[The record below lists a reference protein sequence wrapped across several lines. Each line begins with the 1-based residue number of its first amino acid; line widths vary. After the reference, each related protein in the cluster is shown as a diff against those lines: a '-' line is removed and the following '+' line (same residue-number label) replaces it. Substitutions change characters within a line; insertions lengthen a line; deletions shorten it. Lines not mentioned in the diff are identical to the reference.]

1 VKKLLAVFFLL
12 TAYCLLLTTYS
23 YAEQA
28 YPQIDI
34 SGFKKWERKEV
45 DVDPKRNYFAGLT
58 QIGGFYPTFSG
69 GPWQE
74 RLQLR
79 ILGQLSEAL
88 SVTYDLEQQ
97 PETPEK
103 FDVKVKYAPGA
114 GGEVGGGG
122 AGGVGL
128 GATELT
134 FGDFTANFSGNE
146 FVSAS
151 KYLNGVMLT
160 AKDTWYD
167 VVAVPSA
174 KLKSQTQSLTSQKGN
189 NTRGPYNL
197 GHGSIVEGTEQ
208 VQLNGIFLARNI
220 DYTIDYFEGKVTFN
234 RILNQTDEFKYS
246 YEYTNILDMFFPSL
260 SKRDFFGF
268 QSRFVI
274 DPEKFGRPVPK
285 EEPVINS
292 GRISYPSAGTV
303 EPEVQEEEASGRYRI
318 MNVPVVNFSE
328 ALTFMG
334 TQLKKN
340 EDYLIRYDTGEIKLL
355 TRFMPSAAEPL
366 AVEYRYYQTSTEVEE
381 IPGIG
386 SRGPYRTKNIR
397 LVTEGERVEVDGK
410 LFVRDL
416 DYTINYETGILM
428 FGVVIGPTSQIK
440 ISYRYTVTALPPEV
454 PSKYPKEL
462 KLGTTYLKESAK
474 PSAGA
479 PTATVIESYTGQS
492 VISNN
497 FILNLKNRPIS
508 PSAEATFT
516 VRLKQ
521 GTESR
526 ELTREVD
533 YAIPTTEVDPAT
545 GYIRVIPDVPLGYIT
560 DRNDPT
566 DGYGTGTIYF
576 YYQAM
581 NTGDE
586 ITVTYTYKKS
596 IVGKHSGAGDG
607 TRGPYYLRNIKE
619 IVPGSETVQVWEQGS
634 SAITTY
640 TRNTSFDANAGDTGY
655 SINYN
660 KDIPSITFNTEL
672 SSTKNFQ
679 VIFQYVPPS
688 AGPGSE
694 ISQVAYGV
702 DGSFKI
708 GDIFKMD
715 SSFARS
721 ESDQVYP
728 SVATVESFFGNGTKN
743 YPLNPQ
749 DNIVDG
755 SEKITVNN
763 QVINRDIDYFIVYT
777 KPGAQF
783 TFYYIT
789 PTSSDAISIDY
800 SYLDKSSPVT
810 EVKKRSDTAF
820 RLAAETKVFGDMLTV
835 NGTTKKIGFDF
846 APLGSTAI
854 GVGSEYEEYNMN
866 LKPEY
871 HSFFAN
877 YSYKFNKNPIGTSR
891 QTFLRSYDNSLST
904 GINPGG
910 LARID
915 LSYRN
920 YASVDDPLSAG
931 APHNSDSLQDSFS
944 ASLAPVDWSRGVLSF
959 SQKYDLRKTVSK
971 NDYIDAENL
980 GYKPPTSTINYY
992 HANFGLKFTDRL
1004 STGYDFQYNEPL
1016 SLSSTEAKTA
1026 HSRALDNSANLNLD
1040 LTMLFLQKWTA
1051 RFSVLTHDDVR
1062 IVPTPEA
1069 TVSSR
1074 NETYHTEITPFS
1086 MLSGSLDHNRQER
1099 LSYTAGGENP
1109 RSSRTTGNARLTPAS
1124 WFAIGVNGSKSETI
1138 PETGAANKTT
1148 GSSKAGDIDWNIF
1161 SLSAAKLNSR
1171 FAASETRQTAPTGG
1185 TAVTSKTNTLSQNYT
1200 LSLTVVPILPF
1211 NFGFV
1216 SEDYKNYN
1224 DSVTSPVSTE
1234 TQNQTLTAS
1243 TSLALPALP
1252 QLSLSADYSQ
1262 KITKDLKT
1270 NNSRPKTVTN
1280 AKASYQVTTWGVL
1293 NYDIS
1298 EEKNNGEVQA
1308 GAVVD
1313 LDLKK
1318 TTQNLSLNITIPVDN
1333 PVLSNF
1339 VITASLKQVR
1349 YENNYNHNDDF
1360 TAKLMT
1366 FEGTMN
1372 F

>member
-1 VKKLLAVFFLL
+1 MRKLSGLIILCSVFCVLCSTF
-12 TAYCLLLTTYS
+12 S
-23 YAEQA
+23 HAEQA

-34 SGFKKWERKEV
+34 SGFKKWERKDV

-58 QIGGFYPTFSG
+58 QLGGFYPTFSG

-103 FDVKVKYAPGA
+103 FDVKVKYAPV
-114 GGEVGGGG
+114 GEVGGGG
-122 AGGVGL
+122 GAAGVGL

-160 AKDTWYD
+160 AKDSWYD

-189 NTRGPYNL
+189 NTKGPYNL

-208 VQLNGIFLARNI
+208 VQLNGNFLVRNV
-220 DYTIDYFEGKVTFN
+220 DYTIDYFEGKITFN
-234 RILNQTDEFKYS
+234 RILNTTDEFKYS
-246 YEYTNILDMFFPSL
+246 FEYTNILDLFFPAL

-268 QSRFVI
+268 QSRFAI
-274 DPEKFGRPVPK
+274 DPEKFGRPIPK
-285 EEPVINS
+285 EEPVVHS
-292 GRISYPSAGTV
+292 DRVTYPSAGTV
-303 EPEVQEEEASGRYRI
+303 EPEVQEEEAAGRYRI
-318 MNVPVVNFSE
+318 TNVPVVKFSE
-328 ALTFMG
+328 TLIFMG

-340 EDYLIRYDTGEIKLL
+340 EDYIIRYDTGEIKLL

-366 AVEYRYYQTSTEVEE
+366 AVEYSYYQTSAEVEE

-397 LVTEGERVEVDGK
+397 LVSEGERVEVDGK

-416 DYTINYETGILM
+416 DYTINYNTGELM
-428 FGVVIGPTSQIK
+428 FGMVVGPTSQIK
-440 ISYRYTVTALPPEV
+440 ISYRYTVTALPPEA
-454 PSKYPKEL
+454 PSKFPKEL
-462 KLGTTYLKESAK
+462 KLGVTYLKESAK
-474 PSAGA
+474 PGAGA

-492 VISNN
+492 IINNN
-497 FILNLKNRPIS
+497 FVLNLNNRPIVTTT
-508 PSAEATFT
+508 EAAFT

-521 GTESR
+521 GTLSR
-526 ELTREVD
+526 ELTMEVD
-533 YAIPTTEVDPAT
+533 YTIPTTEVDPAT
-545 GYIRVIPDVPLGYIT
+545 GFIRVIPDVSLGYIT

-576 YYQAM
+576 FNQTFA
-581 NTGDE
+581 GSDE
-586 ITVTYTYKKS
+586 VSVTYTYKKN
-596 IVGKHSGAGDG
+596 IVGKSSGVGDG

-640 TRNTSFDANAGDTGY
+640 TRNTSFEANAGDTGY

-660 KDIPSITFNTEL
+660 LDLPSITFNKEL

-679 VIFQYVPPS
+679 VIFQYVAPTS
-688 AGPGSE
+688 GIGSE
-694 ISQVAYGV
+694 ISQSAYGL

-708 GDIFKMD
+708 GNVFKMD

-743 YPLNPQ
+743 YSLHAA
-749 DNIVDG
+749 DNIVEG

-763 QVINRDIDYFIVYT
+763 QVVNRDIDYFITYT
-777 KPGAQF
+777 KPGQF

-789 PTSSDAISIDY
+789 PASADAISVDY
-800 SYLDKSSPVT
+800 SYLDRTSPVA
-810 EVKKRSDTAF
+810 EIKKKSDTAF
-820 RLAAETKVFGDMLTV
+820 RLAAETKVFGDVLTL

-846 APLGSTAI
+846 APLGTTAI
-854 GVGSEYEEYNMN
+854 GVGSEYEEYNLN

-877 YSYKFNKNPIGTSR
+877 YSYKFNQNPIGTSR
-891 QTFLRSYDNSLST
+891 QTFLRSYDNSLTT
-904 GINPGG
+904 GINPRG

-920 YASVDDPLSAG
+920 FATIDDPLSAG
-931 APHNSDSLQDSFS
+931 APHNSDNLQDSFS
-944 ASLAPVDWSRGVLSF
+944 ASLAPIELSRGALSF
-959 SQKYDLRKTVSK
+959 SHKYDLRKTLSK
-971 NDYIDAENL
+971 NDYIDAESQ
-980 GYKPPTSTINYY
+980 GYKPPTSTVNYY

-1004 STGYDFQYNEPL
+1004 STGYDFQYNESL
-1016 SLSSTEAKTA
+1016 SLSSAEAKTS
-1026 HSRALDNSANLNLD
+1026 HNRALDNSANLNLD

-1062 IVPTPEA
+1062 IVPTPES
-1069 TVSSR
+1069 TVSTR
-1074 NETYHTEITPFS
+1074 NETYHTDVTPFS
-1086 MLSGSLDHNRQER
+1086 TLTGSLDHNRQER
-1099 LSYTAGGENP
+1099 LAYVTGGENP
-1109 RSSRTTGNARLTPAS
+1109 RSSRTTGTARLTPVS
-1124 WFAIGVNGSKSETI
+1124 YFAVGVNGSKSETI
-1138 PETGAANKTT
+1138 PETGSNFKTT
-1148 GSSKAGDIDWNIF
+1148 GSSKGGDVDWNIF
-1161 SLSAAKLNSR
+1161 SISAARLNSR

-1185 TAVTSKTNTLSQNYT
+1185 VAVTTKTNTFSQNYT
-1200 LSLTVVPILPF
+1200 MNLNVVPILPLT
-1211 NFGFV
+1211 FGLNV
-1216 SEDYKNYN
+1216 EDYKNYN
-1224 DSVTSPVSTE
+1224 DSITTPVSTE
-1234 TQNQTLTAS
+1234 TQNQTFTAS
-1243 TSLALPALP
+1243 TSLSLPTLP
-1252 QLSLSADYSQ
+1252 QLTLSADFSQ
-1262 KITKDLKT
+1262 KTTKNLKT
-1270 NNSRPKTVTN
+1270 NDSRPKTVAN
-1280 AKASYQVTTWGVL
+1280 AKASYQVATWGTL

-1298 EEKNNGEVQA
+1298 EERNMGEVQA
-1308 GAVVD
+1308 GAIVD

-1318 TTQNLSLNITIPVDN
+1318 TTQNLSMNITIPVDN

-1339 VITASLKQVR
+1339 VVTASLKQVR
-1349 YENNYNHNDDF
+1349 YENNYNHGDDF
-1360 TAKLMT
+1360 TAKLMS